1 MISLRKA
8 IALGAALLAGSVSA
22 ASAADLGGYR
32 GGSMKD
38 SGYAPQTVV
47 QSSGPAWYFR
57 LDTGVARHDK
67 PYMVEDGTA
76 ELTSTHIDKT
86 WTLGGGV
93 GYYFNK
99 HVRGDL
105 TYDHRFK
112 ANVAGTRYDSTQ
124 GNHVLAAGGIDP
136 AYGCASDAT
145 GAAVVGSSS
154 CHGTREFGLKS
165 DVFLANLYYDFDCR
179 CGFTPYLGAG
189 LGFVKHKTTAGH
201 VVDNAHGAGVT
212 GSIDGASSTHVA
224 AALMAGVSFQ
234 LRERM
239 NIDAGYRFL
248 YLGETATGAVR
259 DTAGPTIA
267 PDPTVEQIHA
277 HEFRV
282 GLRYD
287 FR

>member
-1 MISLRKA
+1 MISLRKT
-8 IALGAALLAGSVSA
+8 ILLGATMLAGTVSA

-32 GGSMKD
+32 GGSIKD
-38 SGYAPQTVV
+38 GGYAPQAVSTA
-47 QSSGPAWYFR
+47 GPAWYFR
-57 LDTGVARHDK
+57 LDAGRTTFDA
-67 PYMVEDGTA
+67 PYMVEDSVA
-76 ELTSTHIDKT
+76 ELSSTRMERA

-105 TYDHRFK
+105 TYTHMYNSNVSGYRYDVSQLGGGQDCSD
-112 ANVAGTRYDSTQ
+112 VAGVQ
-124 GNHVLAAGGIDP
+124 
-136 AYGCASDAT
+136 
-145 GAAVVGSSS
+145 SS
-154 CHGTREFGLKS
+154 CHGTRSFGVRS
-165 DVFLANLYYDFDCR
+165 DVFLANLYYDIDCR
-179 CGFTPYLGAG
+179 CHFTPYLGVG
-189 LGFVKHKTTAGH
+189 LGVARHHTSAGK
-201 VVDNAHGAGVT
+201 VTDTVNGGGVT
-212 GSIDGASSTHVA
+212 GTIDSGSSTHVA
-224 AALMAGVSFQ
+224 GAVMAGFSVQ

-239 NIDAGYRFL
+239 NLDAGYRFL

-259 DTAGPTIA
+259 DNVNRATIA

>member
-8 IALGAALLAGSVSA
+8 MLLGAALLAGSVSA

-32 GGSMKD
+32 GGSIKD
-38 SGYAPQTVV
+38 GGYAPQTVV
-47 QSSGPAWYFR
+47 QSSSPAWYFR
-57 LDTGVARHDK
+57 LDAGVARHDN
-67 PYMVEDGTA
+67 PYMLEDGVA
-76 ELTSTHIDKT
+76 ELTSTKLDRT

-112 ANVAGTRYDSTQ
+112 ADAQGYRYDVSQ
-124 GNHVLAAGGIDP
+124 AGGP
-136 AYGCASDAT
+136 AFDCDG
-145 GAAVVGSSS
+145 AVVGIQSS
-154 CHGTREFGLKS
+154 CHGTRSFGLKS

-179 CGFTPYLGAG
+179 CGFTPYVGAG
-189 LGFVKHKTTAGH
+189 LGFVRHKTTTGT
-201 VVDNAHGAGVT
+201 VTDTINGLGVT
-212 GSIDGASSTHVA
+212 GTIESGSSTHVA
-224 AALMAGVSFQ
+224 GALMTGVSFQ

-259 DTAGPTIA
+259 DNTGGALIAADPTI
-267 PDPTVEQIHA
+267 EQIHA

>member
-8 IALGAALLAGSVSA
+8 IVLGAALLAGSVTA

-38 SGYAPQTVV
+38 SGYAPQAAP
-47 QSSGPAWYFR
+47 SAGPAWYFR
-57 LDTGVARHDK
+57 LDTGIARHDT
-67 PYMVEDGTA
+67 PYMVEDGVA
-76 ELTSTHIDKT
+76 ELTNAHIDKT
-86 WTLGGGV
+86 WTLGGGI

-99 HVRGDL
+99 NVRGDL

-112 ANVAGTRYDSTQ
+112 SDVSGYRYDQSQ
-124 GNHVLAAGGIDP
+124 LGGGVDCEAAPGLQ
-136 AYGCASDAT
+136 
-145 GAAVVGSSS
+145 SS
-154 CHGTREFGLKS
+154 CHGTRSFGLKS

-179 CGFTPYLGAG
+179 CQFTPYVGAG
-189 LGFVKHKTTAGH
+189 LGFVRHHTSVGKVTDTVNG
-201 VVDNAHGAGVT
+201 GGVT
-212 GSIDGASSTHVA
+212 GAIDSGSSTHVA

-234 LRERM
+234 VRPNM

-259 DTAGPTIA
+259 DTLNGNVTIA

>member
-8 IALGAALLAGSVSA
+8 IVLGAALLAGSVTA
-22 ASAADLGGYR
+22 ATAADLGKYR

-38 SGYAPQTVV
+38 SGSYAPQAV
-47 QSSGPAWYFR
+47 QSAGPAWYFR
-57 LDTGVARHDK
+57 LDGGIAGHDN
-67 PYMVEDGTA
+67 PYMVEDSSVD
-76 ELTSTHIDKT
+76 LTSTHMGKA
-86 WTLGGGV
+86 WTLGGGI

-112 ANVAGTRYDSTQ
+112 SDLSGNRFDVSQLGAGSDC
-124 GNHVLAAGGIDP
+124 HP
-136 AYGCASDAT
+136 A
-145 GAAVVGSSS
+145 VGVQSS

-165 DVFLANLYYDFDCR
+165 DVFLANLYFDFDCR
-179 CGFTPYLGAG
+179 CAITPYLGAG
-189 LGFVKHKTTAGH
+189 LGVVRHKTTAGH
-201 VVDNAHGAGVT
+201 VVDTAHGGGIT
-212 GSIDGASSTHVA
+212 GTIDSGSSTHVA
-224 AALMAGVSFQ
+224 AALMAGFSFQ
-234 LRERM
+234 VRERM

-259 DTAGPTIA
+259 DITGPAIS

-287 FR
+287 LR